1 MENYKTKLIKTID
14 LKDTIHLYKSHNV
27 YNHLSKDDVAQ
38 HIIPSV
44 ALNQYKVFRYDN
56 TGVAYAFTNW
66 AFLNDKV
73 QENYK
78 QTGRLNK
85 FDWDSGKN
93 CWHIDTV
100 NIATNKL
107 TEIYNWTIN
116 NLSNHLK
123 DEQYI
128 NWIRLNKQGTQVKRI
143 NKMTLK
149 EGKRKFVGKA
159 A

>member
-1 MENYKTKLIKTID
+1 MNKNKD
-14 LKDTIHLYKSHNV
+14 MMDTIKLYKEYDV
-27 YNHLSKDDVAQ
+27 YKNLSKNDIVQ
-38 HIIPSV
+38 HLIPSIS
-44 ALNQYKVFRYDN
+44 LNQYKVFRYDN
-56 TGVAYAFTNW
+56 TGVAYGFTNW
-66 AFLNDKV
+66 AFLNKEV
-73 QENYK
+73 ENNFK
-78 QTGRLNK
+78 QTGELNK

-93 CWHIDTV
+93 CWHIDT
-100 NIATNKL
+100 ISTAYNKL
-107 TEIYNWTIN
+107 KDIYKWTIN

-128 NWIRLNKQGTQVKRI
+128 NWIRLNNTGDKVKRI

>member
-1 MENYKTKLIKTID
+1 MNKNQDILDAIK
-14 LKDTIHLYKSHNV
+14 LYKEYDIYKN
-27 YNHLSKDDVAQ
+27 LSKNDIAQ
-38 HIIPSV
+38 HLIHSIS
-44 ALNQYKVFRYDN
+44 LNQYKVFRYDN
-56 TGVAYAFTNW
+56 TGVAYGFTNW
-66 AFLNDKV
+66 AFLNKEV
-73 QENYK
+73 ENKFK
-78 QTGRLNK
+78 QTGELNK

-93 CWHIDTV
+93 CWHIDT
-100 NIATNKL
+100 ISTAFNKL
-107 TEIYNWTIN
+107 KDIYKWTIN
-116 NLSNHLK
+116 NLSTHLK

>member
-1 MENYKTKLIKTID
+1 MENNKQID
-14 LKDTIHLYKSHNV
+14 IQDTIHLYKSHNV

-38 HIIPSV
+38 HILPSV

-66 AFLNDKV
+66 AFLNNEA

-78 QTGRLNK
+78 QTGVLNK

-93 CWHIDTV
+93 CWHIDT
-100 NIATNKL
+100 ISTAYNKL
-107 TEIYNWTIN
+107 KDIYKWKIN

-128 NWIRLNKQGTQVKRI
+128 NWIRLNNTGDKVKRI

>member
-1 MENYKTKLIKTID
+1 MNKNQDILDAIK
-14 LKDTIHLYKSHNV
+14 LYKEYDV
-27 YNHLSKDDVAQ
+27 YKNLSKNDIAQ
-38 HIIPSV
+38 HLIPSIS
-44 ALNQYKVFRYDN
+44 LNQYKVFRYDN
-56 TGVAYAFTNW
+56 TGVAYGFTNW
-66 AFLNDKV
+66 AFLNKEV
-73 QENYK
+73 ENKFK
-78 QTGRLNK
+78 QTGELNK

-93 CWHIDTV
+93 CWHIDKIST
-100 NIATNKL
+100 AFNKL
-107 TEIYNWTIN
+107 KDIYKLTIN
-116 NLSNHLK
+116 NLSTHLK

>member
-1 MENYKTKLIKTID
+1 MNKNQDIV
-14 LKDTIHLYKSHNV
+14 DTIKLYKEYNV
-27 YNHLSKDDVAQ
+27 YKNLSKNDIAQ
-38 HIIPSV
+38 HLIPSIS
-44 ALNQYKVFRYDN
+44 LNQYKVFRYDN
-56 TGVAYAFTNW
+56 TGVAYGFTNW
-66 AFLNDKV
+66 AFLNKEV
-73 QENYK
+73 ENNFK
-78 QTGRLNK
+78 QTGELNK

-93 CWHIDTV
+93 CWHIDT
-100 NIATNKL
+100 ISTAYNKL
-107 TEIYNWTIN
+107 KDIYKWTIN

-128 NWIRLNKQGTQVKRI
+128 NWIRLNNTGDKVKRI

>member
-1 MENYKTKLIKTID
+1 MNKNQDILDAIK
-14 LKDTIHLYKSHNV
+14 LYKEYDV
-27 YNHLSKDDVAQ
+27 YKNLSKNDIAQ
-38 HIIPSV
+38 HLIPSIS
-44 ALNQYKVFRYDN
+44 LNQHKVFRYDN
-56 TGVAYAFTNW
+56 TGVAYGFTNW
-66 AFLNDKV
+66 AFLNKEV
-73 QENYK
+73 ENKFK
-78 QTGRLNK
+78 QTGELNK

-93 CWHIDTV
+93 CWHIDT
-100 NIATNKL
+100 ISTAFNKL
-107 TEIYNWTIN
+107 KDIYKWTIN
-116 NLSNHLK
+116 NLSTHLK

>member
-1 MENYKTKLIKTID
+1 MNKNQDIL
-14 LKDTIHLYKSHNV
+14 DTIKLYKEYDV
-27 YNHLSKDDVAQ
+27 YKNLLKNDIAQ
-38 HIIPSV
+38 HLIPSIS
-44 ALNQYKVFRYDN
+44 LNQYKVFRYDN
-56 TGVAYAFTNW
+56 TGVAYGFTNW
-66 AFLNDKV
+66 AFLNKEV
-73 QENYK
+73 ENKFK
-78 QTGRLNK
+78 QTGELNK

-93 CWHIDTV
+93 CWHIDT
-100 NIATNKL
+100 ISTAFNKL
-107 TEIYNWTIN
+107 KDIYKWTIN
-116 NLSNHLK
+116 NLSTHLK

>member
-1 MENYKTKLIKTID
+1 MQQED
-14 LKDTIHLYKSHNV
+14 LKNIISLYKN
-27 YNHLSKDDVAQ
+27 YNIYNQCSENDLIQ
-38 HIIPSV
+38 HILPSIY
-44 ALNQYKVFRYDN
+44 LNQYKVFRYND

-66 AFLNDKV
+66 AFLNDDVEK
-73 QENYK
+73 NYK

-128 NWIRLNKQGTQVKRI
+128 NWIRLNKQGTKVKRI

-149 EGKRKFVGKA
+149 EGKRKFLKE
-159 A
+159 

>member
-1 MENYKTKLIKTID
+1 MENNKQID

-66 AFLNDKV
+66 AFLNDKA

-128 NWIRLNKQGTQVKRI
+128 NWIRLNKQGTKVKRI

-149 EGKRKFVGKA
+149 EGKRKFLKE
-159 A
+159 

>member
-1 MENYKTKLIKTID
+1 MNKNQDILDAIK
-14 LKDTIHLYKSHNV
+14 LYKEYDV
-27 YNHLSKDDVAQ
+27 YKNLSKNDIAQ
-38 HIIPSV
+38 HLIPSIS
-44 ALNQYKVFRYDN
+44 LNQYKVFRYDN
-56 TGVAYAFTNW
+56 TGVAYGFTNW
-66 AFLNDKV
+66 AFLNKEV
-73 QENYK
+73 ENKFK
-78 QTGRLNK
+78 QTGELNK

-93 CWHIDTV
+93 CWHIDT
-100 NIATNKL
+100 ISTAFNKL
-107 TEIYNWTIN
+107 KDIYKWTIN
-116 NLSNHLK
+116 NLSTHLK

>member
-1 MENYKTKLIKTID
+1 MENNKQID

-66 AFLNDKV
+66 AFLNNEA

-78 QTGRLNK
+78 QTGVLNK

-100 NIATNKL
+100 NTAYNKL
-107 TEIYNWTIN
+107 TEIYNWTASYFSKI
-116 NLSNHLK
+116 LTD
-123 DEQYI
+123 DEYF
-128 NWIRLNKQGTQVKRI
+128 NWLRLDNTGQKVKRVNRI
-143 NKMTLK
+143 KASN
-149 EGKRKFVGKA
+149 GKRKFLKE
-159 A
+159 

>member
-1 MENYKTKLIKTID
+1 MNKNKDMMDAIK
-14 LKDTIHLYKSHNV
+14 LYKEYDV
-27 YNHLSKDDVAQ
+27 YKNLLKNDIAQ
-38 HIIPSV
+38 HLIPSIS
-44 ALNQYKVFRYDN
+44 LNQYKVFRYDN
-56 TGVAYAFTNW
+56 TGVAYGFTNW
-66 AFLNDKV
+66 AFLNREV
-73 QENYK
+73 ENNFK
-78 QTGRLNK
+78 QTGELNK

-93 CWHIDTV
+93 CWHIDT
-100 NIATNKL
+100 ISTAYNKL
-107 TEIYNWTIN
+107 KDIYKWTIN

-128 NWIRLNKQGTQVKRI
+128 NWIRLNNTGDKVKRI

>member
-1 MENYKTKLIKTID
+1 MNKNQDIL
-14 LKDTIHLYKSHNV
+14 DTIKLYKEYDV
-27 YNHLSKDDVAQ
+27 YKNLSKNDIAQ
-38 HIIPSV
+38 HLIPSIS
-44 ALNQYKVFRYDN
+44 LNQYKVFRYDN
-56 TGVAYAFTNW
+56 TGVAYGFTNW
-66 AFLNDKV
+66 AFLSHEI
-73 QENYK
+73 QEQFK
-78 QTGRLNK
+78 KTGKLNK

-93 CWHIDTV
+93 CWHIDT
-100 NIATNKL
+100 ISTAFNKL
-107 TEIYNWTIN
+107 KDIYKWTIN
-116 NLSNHLK
+116 NLSTHLK

>member
-1 MENYKTKLIKTID
+1 MNKNQDIMDAIK
-14 LKDTIHLYKSHNV
+14 LYKEYDV
-27 YNHLSKDDVAQ
+27 YKNLAKNDIAQ
-38 HIIPSV
+38 HLIPSIC
-44 ALNQYKVFRYDN
+44 LNQYKVFRYDN
-56 TGVAYAFTNW
+56 TGVAYGFTNW
-66 AFLNDKV
+66 AFLNKEV
-73 QENYK
+73 ENKFK
-78 QTGRLNK
+78 QTGELNK

-93 CWHIDTV
+93 CWHIDT
-100 NIATNKL
+100 ISTAYNKL
-107 TEIYNWTIN
+107 KDIYKWTIN

-128 NWIRLNKQGTQVKRI
+128 NWIRLNNTGDKVKRI

>member
-1 MENYKTKLIKTID
+1 MNKNQDIL
-14 LKDTIHLYKSHNV
+14 DTIKLYKEYDV
-27 YNHLSKDDVAQ
+27 YKNLSKNDIAQ
-38 HIIPSV
+38 HLIPSIC
-44 ALNQYKVFRYDN
+44 LNQYKVFRYDN
-56 TGVAYAFTNW
+56 TGVAYGFTNW
-66 AFLNDKV
+66 AFLNREV
-73 QENYK
+73 ENNFK
-78 QTGRLNK
+78 QTGELNK

-93 CWHIDTV
+93 CWHIDT
-100 NIATNKL
+100 ISTAFNKL
-107 TEIYNWTIN
+107 KDIYKWTIN

-128 NWIRLNKQGTQVKRI
+128 NWIRLNNTGDKVKRI

>member
-1 MENYKTKLIKTID
+1 MNKNKDMMDAIK
-14 LKDTIHLYKSHNV
+14 LYKEYDV
-27 YNHLSKDDVAQ
+27 YKNLLKNDIAQ
-38 HIIPSV
+38 HLIPSIS
-44 ALNQYKVFRYDN
+44 LNQYKVFRYDN
-56 TGVAYAFTNW
+56 TGVAYGFTNW
-66 AFLNDKV
+66 AFLNKEV
-73 QENYK
+73 ENKFK
-78 QTGRLNK
+78 QTGELNK

-93 CWHIDTV
+93 CWHIDT
-100 NIATNKL
+100 ISTAYNKL
-107 TEIYNWTIN
+107 KDIYKWTIN

-128 NWIRLNKQGTQVKRI
+128 NWIRLNNTGDKVKRI

>member
-1 MENYKTKLIKTID
+1 MNKNQDIL
-14 LKDTIHLYKSHNV
+14 DTIKLYKEYDV
-27 YNHLSKDDVAQ
+27 YKNLSKNDIAQ
-38 HIIPSV
+38 HLIPSIS
-44 ALNQYKVFRYDN
+44 LNQYKVFRYDN
-56 TGVAYAFTNW
+56 TGVAYGFTNW
-66 AFLNDKV
+66 AFLNKEV
-73 QENYK
+73 ENKFK
-78 QTGRLNK
+78 QTGELNK

-93 CWHIDTV
+93 CWHIDT
-100 NIATNKL
+100 ISTAFNKL
-107 TEIYNWTIN
+107 KDIYKWTIN
-116 NLSNHLK
+116 NLSTHLK

>member
-1 MENYKTKLIKTID
+1 MNKSTDI
-14 LKDTIHLYKSHNV
+14 KDTIRLYKEQDIFKK
-27 YNHLSKDDVAQ
+27 LSTDNIVQ
-38 HIIPSV
+38 HILPSI
-44 ALNQYKVFRYDN
+44 ALNQYKVFRYEN
-56 TGVAYAFTNW
+56 TGVAYGFTNW
-66 AFLNDKV
+66 AFLNKEV
-73 QENYK
+73 ENKFK
-78 QTGRLNK
+78 QTGELNK

-93 CWHIDTV
+93 CWHIDT
-100 NIATNKL
+100 ISTAFNKL
-107 TEIYNWTIN
+107 KDIYKWTIN
-116 NLSNHLK
+116 NLSTHLK

>member
-1 MENYKTKLIKTID
+1 MNKNKDMMDAIK
-14 LKDTIHLYKSHNV
+14 LYKEYDV
-27 YNHLSKDDVAQ
+27 YKNLSKNDIVQ
-38 HIIPSV
+38 HLIPSIS
-44 ALNQYKVFRYDN
+44 LNQYKVFRYDN
-56 TGVAYAFTNW
+56 TGVAYGFTNW
-66 AFLNDKV
+66 AFLNKEV
-73 QENYK
+73 ENNFK
-78 QTGRLNK
+78 QTGELNK

-93 CWHIDTV
+93 CWHIDT
-100 NIATNKL
+100 ISTAYNKL
-107 TEIYNWTIN
+107 KDIYKWTIN

-128 NWIRLNKQGTQVKRI
+128 NWIRLNNTGDKVKSI

>member
-1 MENYKTKLIKTID
+1 MNKSTDI
-14 LKDTIHLYKSHNV
+14 KDTIRLYKEQDIFKK
-27 YNHLSKDDVAQ
+27 LSTDNIVQ
-38 HIIPSV
+38 HILPSI
-44 ALNQYKVFRYDN
+44 ALNQYKVFRYEN
-56 TGVAYAFTNW
+56 TVVAYGFTNW
-66 AFLNDKV
+66 AFLNKEV
-73 QENYK
+73 ENKFK
-78 QTGRLNK
+78 QTGELNK

-93 CWHIDTV
+93 CWHIDT
-100 NIATNKL
+100 ISTAFNKL
-107 TEIYNWTIN
+107 KDIYKWTIN
-116 NLSNHLK
+116 NLSTHLK

>member
-1 MENYKTKLIKTID
+1 MNKNQDILDAIK
-14 LKDTIHLYKSHNV
+14 LYKEYDV
-27 YNHLSKDDVAQ
+27 YKNLSKNDIAQ
-38 HIIPSV
+38 HLIPSIS
-44 ALNQYKVFRYDN
+44 LNQYKVFRYDN
-56 TGVAYAFTNW
+56 TGVAYGFTNW
-66 AFLNDKV
+66 AFINKEV
-73 QENYK
+73 ENKFK
-78 QTGRLNK
+78 QTGEINK

-93 CWHIDTV
+93 CWHIDT
-100 NIATNKL
+100 ISTAFNKL
-107 TEIYNWTIN
+107 KDIYKWTIN
-116 NLSNHLK
+116 NLSTHLK